1 MAETAKLNLL
11 DEELDEAS
19 QKYIQESLEAW
30 KESVTNQLVEQ
41 MEHEKQAKI
50 EELEEENVA
59 YREQLREEFTE
70 KMLDGLNE
78 LKESIRA
85 EVTAEVI
92 KNNPELKI
100 FEQVKEIVAPLVS
113 ENYRDNAYEDTITKL
128 SEEVETLRREQEI
141 QEGAKTLASLLAP
154 YSDKTQR
161 LILSLIKE
169 GSPDEV
175 TEQFYNIY
183 DSLSNVFEAEE
194 GSSDDDTSSDE
205 TSSDDTSSDDTSSDD
220 TSSDDTSSDDTSS
233 DDTSSDDDTSDDDTT
248 NEGAKD
254 DSFITEGVTGLDQPK
269 AENKYSLKNVLK
281 SYANI

>member
-1 MAETAKLNLL
+1 MDQNAKLNLL

-41 MEHEKQAKI
+41 MEQEKQAKL
-50 EELEEENVA
+50 EELEEENIA
-59 YREQLREEFTE
+59 YREQLKEEFTE

-128 SEEVETLRREQEI
+128 SEEVESLRREQEL

-154 YSDKTQR
+154 YNEKTQK
-161 LILSLIKE
+161 LIFSLIKE

-183 DSLSNVFEAEE
+183 ESLASVFEE
-194 GSSDDDTSSDE
+194 GETSEDSSEDE
-205 TSSDDTSSDDTSSDD
+205 TSEDSSEDESSEDSSEDETSEDSSEDTE
-220 TSSDDTSSDDTSS
+220 
-233 DDTSSDDDTSDDDTT
+233 DTT
-248 NEGAKD
+248 NEENEE
-254 DSFITEGVTGLDQPK
+254 DSFITEGISGLDQPK
-269 AENKYSLKNVLK
+269 AENKYNLKNILK

>member
-41 MEHEKQAKI
+41 MEQEKQAKI

-194 GSSDDDTSSDE
+194 GSSDDTSEDDTGSE
-205 TSSDDTSSDDTSSDD
+205 DDTSSDDTSSDD
-220 TSSDDTSSDDTSS
+220 TSEDDTGSEDDTSSDDT
-233 DDTSSDDDTSDDDTT
+233 T
-248 NEGAKD
+248 NEGTND
-254 DSFITEGVTGLDQPK
+254 DSFITEGVTGLDQPR

>member
-194 GSSDDDTSSDE
+194 GSSDDDTSSDD
-205 TSSDDTSSDDTSSDD
+205 TSSDDTSDDDTSSDDTSSDD
-220 TSSDDTSSDDTSS
+220 ASSDDTSS
-233 DDTSSDDDTSDDDTT
+233 DDTT

>member
-41 MEHEKQAKI
+41 MEQEKQAKI

-113 ENYRDNAYEDTITKL
+113 ENYRDNAYEDTILKL

-154 YSDKTQR
+154 YAEKTQT

-183 DSLSNVFEAEE
+183 DSLAGVFEEE
-194 GSSDDDTSSDE
+194 GSSDDTSSDDGA
-205 TSSDDTSSDDTSSDD
+205 SSDDGSSEDTSSDDTSSDD
-220 TSSDDTSSDDTSS
+220 TSSDDSS
-233 DDTSSDDDTSDDDTT
+233 T
-248 NEGAKD
+248 NTQSEGTND
-254 DSFITEGVTGLDQPK
+254 DSFITEGVTGYDQPK
-269 AENKYSLKNVLK
+269 KTENKYNLKNILK

>member
-1 MAETAKLNLL
+1 MADTAKLNLL

-50 EELEEENVA
+50 EELEEENAA
-59 YREQLREEFTE
+59 YREQLKEEFTE

-113 ENYRDNAYEDTITKL
+113 ENYRDNAYEDTILKL
-128 SEEVETLRREQEI
+128 SEEVETLRREQELN
-141 QEGAKTLASLLAP
+141 EGSKTLASLLAP
-154 YSDKTQR
+154 YSEKTQK
-161 LILSLIKE
+161 LILSLVKE

-183 DSLSNVFEAEE
+183 DSLSSVFEE
-194 GSSDDDTSSDE
+194 DDA
-205 TSSDDTSSDDTSSDD
+205 SSDDTSSDDTSSDD
-220 TSSDDTSSDDTSS
+220 ASSDDTSSDDT
-233 DDTSSDDDTSDDDTT
+233 TT
-248 NEGAKD
+248 NEE
-254 DSFITEGVTGLDQPK
+254 SFITEGTTGYDQPK
-269 AENKYSLKNVLK
+269 KTENKYNLKNILK

>member
-41 MEHEKQAKI
+41 MEQEKQAKI

-194 GSSDDDTSSDE
+194 GSSDDDTSDDDTSSDDTSDDDTSSDN
-205 TSSDDTSSDDTSSDD
+205 TSSDDTSSDDTSS
-220 TSSDDTSSDDTSS
+220 
-233 DDTSSDDDTSDDDTT
+233 DDTT

>member
-1 MAETAKLNLL
+1 MADTAKLNLL
-11 DEELDEAS
+11 DEELDDAS

-50 EELEEENVA
+50 EELEQENNA
-59 YREQLREEFTE
+59 YREQLKEEFTE

-113 ENYRDNAYEDTITKL
+113 ENYRDNAYEDTILKL

-154 YSDKTQR
+154 YSDKTQK

-183 DSLSNVFEAEE
+183 ESLASVFEEDDSSSDD
-194 GSSDDDTSSDE
+194 GSSDDD
-205 TSSDDTSSDDTSSDD
+205 
-220 TSSDDTSSDDTSS
+220 
-233 DDTSSDDDTSDDDTT
+233 SSDDDTKT
-248 NEGAKD
+248 EGAEGGE
-254 DSFITEGVTGLDQPK
+254 SFITEGVKGYDQPK
-269 AENKYSLKNVLK
+269 AENKYNLKNILK

>member
-1 MAETAKLNLL
+1 MAGTAKLNLL

-41 MEHEKQAKI
+41 MEQEKQAKI

-194 GSSDDDTSSDE
+194 DG
-205 TSSDDTSSDDTSSDD
+205 SDDTSSDDTSSDD
-220 TSSDDTSSDDTSS
+220 TSSDDTSSDDTSEDDTGS
-233 DDTSSDDDTSDDDTT
+233 EDDTSSDDTT
-248 NEGAKD
+248 NEGTND
-254 DSFITEGVTGLDQPK
+254 DSFITEGVTGLDQPR

>member
-41 MEHEKQAKI
+41 MEQEKQAKI

-183 DSLSNVFEAEE
+183 DSLSNVFEAEK
-194 GSSDDDTSSDE
+194 GSSDDDTSSDD
-205 TSSDDTSSDDTSSDD
+205 TSSDDTSDDDTSSDDTSSDD
-220 TSSDDTSSDDTSS
+220 TSSDDTSS
-233 DDTSSDDDTSDDDTT
+233 DDTT

>member
-1 MAETAKLNLL
+1 MADTAKLNLL

-41 MEHEKQAKI
+41 MEREKQAKI
-50 EELEEENVA
+50 EELEEENAA
-59 YREQLREEFTE
+59 YREQLKEEFTE

-113 ENYRDNAYEDTITKL
+113 ENYRDNAYEDTISKL

-154 YSDKTQR
+154 YSEKTQK

-183 DSLSNVFEAEE
+183 ESLANVFEADE
-194 GSSDDDTSSDE
+194 GTSDDASSDDSSDASSDE
-205 TSSDDTSSDDTSSDD
+205 SSSDDASSDDSSDSSDD
-220 TSSDDTSSDDTSS
+220 SSDASSDDSSEEE
-233 DDTSSDDDTSDDDTT
+233 T
-248 NEGAKD
+248 NTEGTKD
-254 DSFITEGVTGLDQPK
+254 ESFITEGVSGLDQRK
-269 AENKYSLKNVLK
+269 TDNKYNLKNILK
-281 SYANI
+281 SYSL

>member
-41 MEHEKQAKI
+41 MEREKQAKI

-194 GSSDDDTSSDE
+194 GSSDDDASD
-205 TSSDDTSSDDTSSDD
+205 DDTSSDDTSSDD

-233 DDTSSDDDTSDDDTT
+233 DDTSSDDTT

>member
-1 MAETAKLNLL
+1 MADTAKLNLL
-11 DEELDEAS
+11 DEELDDAS

-50 EELEEENVA
+50 EELEQENNA
-59 YREQLREEFTE
+59 YREQLKEEFTE

-113 ENYRDNAYEDTITKL
+113 ENYRDNAYEDTILKL

-154 YSDKTQR
+154 YSDKTQK

-183 DSLSNVFEAEE
+183 ESLASVFEEDDSSSDD
-194 GSSDDDTSSDE
+194 GSSDDD
-205 TSSDDTSSDDTSSDD
+205 SSDDSSSDDGSSDD
-220 TSSDDTSSDDTSS
+220 D
-233 DDTSSDDDTSDDDTT
+233 SSDDDTKT
-248 NEGAKD
+248 EGAEGGE
-254 DSFITEGVTGLDQPK
+254 SFITEGVKGYDQPK
-269 AENKYSLKNVLK
+269 AENKYNLKNILK

>member
-1 MAETAKLNLL
+1 MADTAKLNLL

-50 EELEEENVA
+50 EELEEENAA
-59 YREQLREEFTE
+59 YREQLKEEFTE

-113 ENYRDNAYEDTITKL
+113 ENYRDNAYEDTILKL
-128 SEEVETLRREQEI
+128 SEEVETLRREQELN
-141 QEGAKTLASLLAP
+141 EGSKTLASLLAP
-154 YSDKTQR
+154 YSEKTQK
-161 LILSLIKE
+161 LILSLVKE

-183 DSLSNVFEAEE
+183 DSLSSVFEE
-194 GSSDDDTSSDE
+194 DDDA
-205 TSSDDTSSDDTSSDD
+205 SSDDTSSDDTSSDD
-220 TSSDDTSSDDTSS
+220 ASSDDTSSDDT
-233 DDTSSDDDTSDDDTT
+233 TT
-248 NEGAKD
+248 NEE
-254 DSFITEGVTGLDQPK
+254 SFITEGTTGYDQPK
-269 AENKYSLKNVLK
+269 KTENKYNLKNILK

>member
-1 MAETAKLNLL
+1 MADTAKLNLL

-50 EELEEENVA
+50 EELEEENAA
-59 YREQLREEFTE
+59 YREQLKEEFTE

-113 ENYRDNAYEDTITKL
+113 ENYRDNAYEDTILKL
-128 SEEVETLRREQEI
+128 SEEVETLRREQELN
-141 QEGAKTLASLLAP
+141 EGSKTLASLLAP
-154 YSDKTQR
+154 YSEKTQK
-161 LILSLIKE
+161 LILSLVKE

-183 DSLSNVFEAEE
+183 DSLSSVFEE
-194 GSSDDDTSSDE
+194 DDDA
-205 TSSDDTSSDDTSSDD
+205 SSDDTSSDDTSSDD
-220 TSSDDTSSDDTSS
+220 ASSDDTSSDDTSS
-233 DDTSSDDDTSDDDTT
+233 DDASSDDTSSDDATT
-248 NEGAKD
+248 NEE
-254 DSFITEGVTGLDQPK
+254 SFITEGTTGYDQPK
-269 AENKYSLKNVLK
+269 KTENKYNLKNILK

>member
-41 MEHEKQAKI
+41 MEQEKQAKI

-183 DSLSNVFEAEE
+183 DSLSNVFEAEA
-194 GSSDDDTSSDE
+194 GSSD
-205 TSSDDTSSDDTSSDD
+205 DDTSSDDTSSDD
-220 TSSDDTSSDDTSS
+220 TSEDDTSSDDTSDDDTSSDDTSS
-233 DDTSSDDDTSDDDTT
+233 DDTT

>member
-194 GSSDDDTSSDE
+194 GSSDDDTSSDDI
-205 TSSDDTSSDDTSSDD
+205 SSDDDTSSDDTSSDD

-233 DDTSSDDDTSDDDTT
+233 DDTTS
-248 NEGAKD
+248 EGTKD
-254 DSFITEGVTGLDQPK
+254 DSFITEGVKGLDQPK

>member
-41 MEHEKQAKI
+41 MEQEKQAKI

-194 GSSDDDTSSDE
+194 GNSDDDASD
-205 TSSDDTSSDDTSSDD
+205 DDTSSDDTSSDD

-233 DDTSSDDDTSDDDTT
+233 DDDTSDDDTSDDDTT

>member
-1 MAETAKLNLL
+1 MSQTAKLNLL

-41 MEHEKQAKI
+41 MEQEKQAKI

-59 YREQLREEFTE
+59 YREQLKEEFTE

-113 ENYRDNAYEDTITKL
+113 ENYRDNAYEDTILKL
-128 SEEVETLRREQEI
+128 SEEVETLRREQELN
-141 QEGAKTLASLLAP
+141 EGSKTLASLLAP
-154 YSDKTQR
+154 YSQKTR
-161 LILSLIKE
+161 KLMLSLIKE

-183 DSLSNVFEAEE
+183 ESLSGVFEEDEGYDE
-194 GSSDDDTSSDE
+194 GSSDDTSSDDA
-205 TSSDDTSSDDTSSDD
+205 SSDDTSSDDTQS
-220 TSSDDTSSDDTSS
+220 
-233 DDTSSDDDTSDDDTT
+233 
-248 NEGAKD
+248 EGAND
-254 DSFITEGVTGLDQPK
+254 DSFITEGIKGYDQPNK
-269 AENKYSLKNVLK
+269 VENKYNLKNILK

>member
-194 GSSDDDTSSDE
+194 GSSDD
-205 TSSDDTSSDDTSSDD
+205 

>member
-1 MAETAKLNLL
+1 MSQTAKLNLL

-41 MEHEKQAKI
+41 MEQEKQTKI

-59 YREQLREEFTE
+59 YREQLKEEFTE

-113 ENYRDNAYEDTITKL
+113 ENYRDNAYEDTILKL
-128 SEEVETLRREQEI
+128 SEEVETLRREQELN
-141 QEGAKTLASLLAP
+141 EGSKTLASLLAP
-154 YSDKTQR
+154 YSQKTR
-161 LILSLIKE
+161 KLMLSLIKE

-183 DSLSNVFEAEE
+183 ESLSGVFEEDE
-194 GSSDDDTSSDE
+194 GESEDYNASSDDTSSDDA
-205 TSSDDTSSDDTSSDD
+205 SSDDTSSDDTSSDD
-220 TSSDDTSSDDTSS
+220 TSSDDTQS
-233 DDTSSDDDTSDDDTT
+233 
-248 NEGAKD
+248 EGAND
-254 DSFITEGVTGLDQPK
+254 DSFITEGIKGYDQPNK
-269 AENKYSLKNVLK
+269 VENKYNLKNILK

>member
-194 GSSDDDTSSDE
+194 GSSDDDTSSD
-205 TSSDDTSSDDTSSDD
+205 DTSSDDTSSDD

-233 DDTSSDDDTSDDDTT
+233 DDTSRDDTT
-248 NEGAKD
+248 SEGTKD

>member
-1 MAETAKLNLL
+1 MADTAKLNLL

-50 EELEEENVA
+50 EELEEENAA
-59 YREQLREEFTE
+59 YREQLKEEFTE

-113 ENYRDNAYEDTITKL
+113 ENYRDNAYEDTILKL
-128 SEEVETLRREQEI
+128 SEEVETLRREQELN
-141 QEGAKTLASLLAP
+141 EGSKTLASLLAP
-154 YSDKTQR
+154 YSEKTQK
-161 LILSLIKE
+161 LILSLVKE

-183 DSLSNVFEAEE
+183 DSLSSVFEE
-194 GSSDDDTSSDE
+194 D
-205 TSSDDTSSDDTSSDD
+205 DDTSSDDTSSDD
-220 TSSDDTSSDDTSS
+220 TSSDDASSDDTSS
-233 DDTSSDDDTSDDDTT
+233 DDASSDDTTT
-248 NEGAKD
+248 NEE
-254 DSFITEGVTGLDQPK
+254 SFITEGTTGYDQPK
-269 AENKYSLKNVLK
+269 KTENKYNLKNILK

>member
-41 MEHEKQAKI
+41 MEQEKQAKI

-194 GSSDDDTSSDE
+194 DSSDDTSEDDTGSE
-205 TSSDDTSSDDTSSDD
+205 DDTSSDDT
-220 TSSDDTSSDDTSS
+220 
-233 DDTSSDDDTSDDDTT
+233 T
-248 NEGAKD
+248 NEGID
-254 DSFITEGVTGLDQPK
+254 DESFITEGVTGLDQPR